1 MTTGPQTSQTL
12 PKAKR
17 PPSFYK
23 YVLPCIISLVAF
35 MLCFVLLSPERLES
49 RTYEQITDHMDHAV
63 VVASAHCEK
72 SSQEESDEEI
82 LALLPQSTL
91 VSYSVISSAGVKSQA
106 DLWQAPLRG
115 TLPEEPVVS
124 TASRGGSLSAVVCRL
139 TGDRYVVAAMDLS
152 SLAVQGFAWSPGLWN
167 RDSLTLD
174 QLAVWQLML
183 CLLALCSVVFLVG
196 ILLYSLLHSQI
207 RSAAL
212 ASGIW
217 LALVTLMRIGAPEVW
232 SLAGWSDLA
241 HHSLVTKVLHSS
253 LDLACIFL
261 LAYALP
267 RSIVRYRRYS
277 VLFSTV
283 AFALVLTLAIF
294 YGRWTQSTLAY
305 YNPLLENRG
314 LFTMSGV
321 DLSYYFGILTTGLL
335 CFVTSFR
342 CIEFGIRWS
351 TSARRQWR
359 NWAIASLLGLL
370 LYVCTDLHLSYIPI
384 LALCTVFALLV
395 DIFVDHLR
403 VTFAWILS
411 WTIFISMYVT
421 LLVYHAHH
429 LRAQDDQVNL
439 SRQLLTEY
447 QVKDEITYAY
457 DRLVDAYDLGS
468 ISYAIYEDGNLV
480 WQENAAMPDSERDLL
495 ENGDFDTVEALGN
508 LRLYTDDRYRSVHLV
523 SLFSYHFGLLSI
535 IILIMGLLR
544 GSVGRVEKIFPLRF
558 RENSGLG
565 DRIQFAIIASILFS
579 FLTIAMLTL
588 LFFSNHFQRSE
599 ARLLSQKTDL
609 IQDRV
614 RSLSPDGLWSL
625 SVDQRQLL
633 ALYDSDGMLDPA
645 TPRSLRESSI
655 VPQQLSLARMSEDIA
670 DPMDFRV
677 YPIGRDSARE
687 GYVLLPLQASSTE
700 NKQVINRFVSTLL
713 NVYLFLFLIASAVAI
728 YLSESITRPLEAL
741 RQRLKNFRLGKK
753 NEALDYQGNDEIS
766 ELIQNYNE
774 LIIQTENSA
783 NIMAMTERDMAWREM
798 ARQVAHEI
806 KNPLTPMKLRVQ
818 HLLHSLQS
826 RPDDALEMVERVSA
840 TIIEQ
845 IDNLSHI
852 ASEFSNFGKLPSA
865 TNEKIIINDVVS
877 SVHDLFRKRDDLQV
891 HLYTPLD
898 EMYVFADRYHLIR
911 VLTNLIKNGIQAIP
925 QERTGRV
932 EIRLYKQEEN
942 AIISVKD
949 NGVGIPP
956 EMQEKVFY
964 PNFTTKNSGTG
975 LGLAICSNLV
985 ELCQGKLYFETVV
998 GKGTEFFVEIPLM
1011 RLRDNY
1017 ELQERV
1023 EL

>member
-1 MTTGPQTSQTL
+1 
-12 PKAKR
+12 
-17 PPSFYK
+17 
-23 YVLPCIISLVAF
+23 VA
-35 MLCFVLLSPERLES
+35 
-49 RTYEQITDHMDHAV
+49 
-63 VVASAHCEK
+63 
-72 SSQEESDEEI
+72 
-82 LALLPQSTL
+82 
-91 VSYSVISSAGVKSQA
+91 
-106 DLWQAPLRG
+106 
-115 TLPEEPVVS
+115 
-124 TASRGGSLSAVVCRL
+124 GG
-139 TGDRYVVAAMDLS
+139 
-152 SLAVQGFAWSPGLWN
+152 
-167 RDSLTLD
+167 
-174 QLAVWQLML
+174 
-183 CLLALCSVVFLVG
+183 
-196 ILLYSLLHSQI
+196 
-207 RSAAL
+207 
-212 ASGIW
+212 
-217 LALVTLMRIGAPEVW
+217 EVW
-232 SLAGWSDLA
+232 RLAGWADLTFND
-241 HHSLVTKVLHSS
+241 LVSSVLHRS
-253 LDLACIFL
+253 LDLAIILL

-267 RSIVRYRRYS
+267 RSMVRYRRQS
-277 VLFSTV
+277 VLFSIASFT
-283 AFALVLTLAIF
+283 LVICTAILF
-294 YGRWTQSTLAY
+294 GRWTQSALAY
-305 YNPLLENRG
+305 YNPLLENLG

-321 DLSYYFGILTTGLL
+321 DLSYYFGILTIGLV

-342 CIEFGIRWS
+342 CIEFGIRWAGS
-351 TSARRQWR
+351 TRSKWR
-359 NWAIASLLGLL
+359 NWGIASLLGLL
-370 LYVCTDLHLSYIPI
+370 AYFCLDLHLSYIPI

-429 LRAQDDQVNL
+429 LRAHADQVDL
-439 SRQLLTEY
+439 ARQLLTEY
-447 QVKDEITYAY
+447 QVKDEVTYAY

-468 ISYAIYEDGNLV
+468 RSYAIYQDGNLV
-480 WQENAAMPDSERDLL
+480 WQENAAMPETEAALL
-495 ENGDFDTVEALGN
+495 EAANYDDVEVLDD
-508 LRLYTDDRYRSVHLV
+508 LHLYTDDRYRNVHLV

-535 IILIMGLLR
+535 IILMLGLLR
-544 GSVGRVEKIFPLRF
+544 GSVRRVERIFPLRF

-599 ARLLSQKTDL
+599 ARILTQKTDL

-633 ALYDSDGMLDPA
+633 ALYDADGSLDPT

-655 VPQQLSLARMSEDIA
+655 VPQQLSQARMSGAMD
-670 DPMDFRV
+670 DTKDFRT
-677 YPIGRDSARE
+677 YPIVQDSARK
-687 GYVLLPLQASSTE
+687 GYVLLPLQARSTE

-753 NEALDYQGNDEIS
+753 NEALDYQGTDEIS

-774 LIIQTENSA
+774 LIVQTENSA

-818 HLLHSLQS
+818 HLLHSLKT
-826 RPDDALEMVERVSA
+826 RPDDALQMVEQVSA

-865 TNEKIIINDVVS
+865 TNEKIILNDVVS

-925 QERTGRV
+925 QDRKGRV
-932 EIRLYKQEEN
+932 EIRLYKRDEN

-949 NGVGIPP
+949 NGVGIPA
-956 EMQEKVFY
+956 EMQDKVFY

-985 ELCQGKLYFETVV
+985 ELFQGKLYFETVV
-998 GKGTEFFVEIPLM
+998 GTGTEFFVEIPLM

-1017 ELQERV
+1017 ELEERV